1 MPFHVAL
8 VSRTRRLDFGELM
21 IVSAALQKQVLRDFL
36 PAWGIV
42 ATVDAFERLE
52 DAPTDY
58 WQVTVEDFNGT
69 GGFAGVH
76 AAVNFQPFARVA
88 FSNVWSLTASHEV
101 LEMLADPFRST
112 LRAGASEEDPN
123 RRVQYLL
130 EICDPCQDP
139 ACGYTVDGVLVSDF
153 VTPEYFEPVS
163 VAGVRYSFA
172 GTVTRP
178 HDVADGGYLTW
189 LDPATNAWTQLS
201 VDDGTRTFRTLH
213 VAAAPAMTLR
223 EKVNRATREP
233 YWWRH
238 GLEPGDPVLERVARV
253 CRGVRKVSRAR
264 GRAVVHRIKELGGRG
279 RGRRGAKTRARRAP

>member
-8 VSRTRRLDFGELM
+8 VSRTRRLGFRDLA

-69 GGFAGVH
+69 GGFAGIH
-76 AAVNFQPFARVA
+76 DAVNFQPFARVA
-88 FSNVWSLTASHEV
+88 FSNVWSLSASHEV
-101 LEMLADPFRST
+101 LEMLTDPFRSS
-112 LRAGASEEDPN
+112 LRAGASVADPS
-123 RRVQYLL
+123 RRVQYLV

-139 ACGYTVDGVLVSDF
+139 DCGYTVDGVLVSDF
-153 VTPEYFEPVS
+153 VTPEYFEPVG
-163 VAGVRYSFA
+163 VAGGRYSFA
-172 GTVTRP
+172 GRLNRP

-189 LDPATNAWTQLS
+189 VDPATNAWTQLS
-201 VDDGTRTFRTLH
+201 VANGTRTFVQLQLPPD
-213 VAAAPAMTLR
+213 PAMTLR
-223 EKVNRATREP
+223 ERVNRASPEP

-238 GLEPGDPVLERVARV
+238 GLQAGHPVLDRVARV
-253 CRGVRKVSRAR
+253 YTGVRKVSRAR
-264 GRAVVHRIKELGGRG
+264 GRAVGRRIKELRGGRL
-279 RGRRGAKTRARRAP
+279 GRRAGGRRAR